1 MPKYSKLP
9 YEIPDLEL
17 HGYTRVSRK
26 KYAELNNMTYS
37 NIARTIAK
45 GKNWGFIITK
55 INGKI
60 LIFTKLEKN
69 FKNKN

>member
-9 YEIPDLEL
+9 YEVPDLEL
-17 HGYTRVSRK
+17 QGFTKISRK
-26 KYAELNNMTYS
+26 KYADLTKMTYS

-45 GKNWGFIITK
+45 GKNWPFVVTK